1 MRQQVFKCVAED
13 RVIAILRGIHG
24 QAAFE
29 AARALAEGGIRLVEV
44 TLSGGLAADEDPAPR
59 TIELLRERLEGRIC
73 VGAGTVLE
81 RKQAELAAR
90 AGASFILSPDTRAD
104 VIARTRELDM
114 VSIPGAATPTELL
127 TASRCGADFVKIF
140 PAAALGEAY
149 FEALRGPVGHIGL
162 IAVGGIGCGN
172 AARFLAAGAAAV
184 GVGSG
189 LSVGGHTSEIR
200 SNARELVRAAGRKTG
215 SI

>member
-44 TLSGGLAADEDPAPR
+44 TLSGGLAADEDPAPQ

-90 AGASFILSPDTRAD
+90 AGASFILSPDTRD
-104 VIARTRELDM
+104 R
-114 VSIPGAATPTELL
+114 
-127 TASRCGADFVKIF
+127 K
-140 PAAALGEAY
+140 
-149 FEALRGPVGHIGL
+149 
-162 IAVGGIGCGN
+162 
-172 AARFLAAGAAAV
+172 
-184 GVGSG
+184 
-189 LSVGGHTSEIR
+189 SV
-200 SNARELVRAAGRKTG
+200 V
-215 SI
+215 